1 MSIRCFALTG
11 QSLILALL
19 LGMSLNAF
27 AQTTVE
33 DAWVRATV
41 AQQPSTG
48 AFMRITSTTDSKLIG
63 VQSPVAGIAQIHQ
76 SSMVNDVMS
85 MKEVSEVSLPAGKA
99 VQIEPEGYHIMLINL
114 VGQVKEGDQVPLT
127 LTVENAKGEKEI
139 IQVNATARALN
150 APEHGGMH
158 MH

>member
-1 MSIRCFALTG
+1 MSTRFF
-11 QSLILALL
+11 SLISQSSVLALL
-19 LGMSLNAF
+19 LGLSLNAS

-41 AQQPSTG
+41 AQQASTG

-63 VQSPVAGIAQIHQ
+63 VQSSVAKIVQIHQ
-76 SSMVNDVMS
+76 SSMANDVMS
-85 MKEVSEVSLPAGKA
+85 MKEVADVPLPAGKP

-127 LTVENAKGEKEI
+127 LTVENADGEKET
-139 IQVNATARALN
+139 IQVNAMARALN

>member
-1 MSIRCFALTG
+1 MSTRIFKSIAQSFAVV
-11 QSLILALL
+11 ALL
-19 LGMSLNAF
+19 GLSLHAS

-41 AQQPSTG
+41 AQQASTG
-48 AFMRITSTTDSKLIG
+48 AFMRITSTTDSKLVG
-63 VQSPVAGIAQIHQ
+63 VQSPVAGIVQIHR

-85 MKEVSEVSLPAGKA
+85 MKQVNEVELPAGKA
-99 VQIEPEGYHIMLINL
+99 VVIDPDGFHIMLINL

-127 LTVENAKGEKEI
+127 LTVENARGEKEI
-139 IQVNATARALN
+139 VQVNAIAKAMN
-150 APEHGGMH
+150 APEQGGMH

>member
-1 MSIRCFALTG
+1 MSTRFSALIG
-11 QSLILALL
+11 QPFVWALL
-19 LGMSLNAF
+19 FGFSVNAS

-41 AQQPSTG
+41 AQQASTG
-48 AFMRITSTTDSKLIG
+48 AFMRITSTTDSKLLS
-63 VQSPVAGIAQIHQ
+63 VQSPVAAIVQIHQ

-85 MKEVSEVSLPAGKA
+85 MKEVAEVSLPAGKT
-99 VQIEPEGYHIMLINL
+99 VQIEPEGYHVMLINL
-114 VGQVKEGDQVPLT
+114 VAQVKEGDQVPLT
-127 LTVENAKGEKEI
+127 LTVENAKGEKET

>member
-1 MSIRCFALTG
+1 MSTRFF
-11 QSLILALL
+11 SLIAQSSVFALL
-19 LGMSLNAF
+19 LGLSLNAS

-41 AQQPSTG
+41 AQQASTG
-48 AFMRITSTTDSKLIG
+48 AFMHITSTTDSKLIG
-63 VQSPVAGIAQIHQ
+63 VQSPVAGIVQIHQ

-85 MKEVSEVSLPAGKA
+85 MKQVAEVALPAGKT

-127 LTVENAKGEKEI
+127 LTVENADGKKET
-139 IQVNATARALN
+139 IQVNATARAMN
-150 APEHGGMH
+150 ASEHGGMH

>member
-1 MSIRCFALTG
+1 MSTRLIASIG
-11 QSLILALL
+11 QSSVLALL
-19 LGMSLNAF
+19 LGFSLKAS
-27 AQTTVE
+27 AETTVE

-41 AQQPSTG
+41 AQQASTG
-48 AFMRITSTTDSKLIG
+48 AFMRITSTTDSKLVG
-63 VQSPVAGIAQIHQ
+63 VQSPVAKIVQIHQ

-85 MKEVSEVSLPAGKA
+85 MKEVAEVPLPAGKP

-114 VGQVKEGDQVPLT
+114 TGQVKEGDQVPLT
-127 LTVENAKGEKEI
+127 LTVENADGEKET
-139 IQVNATARALN
+139 IQMNATARALN

>member
-1 MSIRCFALTG
+1 MSTRFLSSVG
-11 QSLILALL
+11 QPMVLALL
-19 LGMSLNAF
+19 LGFSLNAF

-41 AQQPSTG
+41 AQQASTG
-48 AFMRITSTTDSKLIG
+48 AFMRITSTTDSQLIG
-63 VQSPVAGIAQIHQ
+63 VQSPVAGIVQIHQ

-85 MKEVSEVSLPAGKA
+85 MKEVPQVPLPAGKT

-127 LTVENAKGEKEI
+127 LTVENPNGEKET